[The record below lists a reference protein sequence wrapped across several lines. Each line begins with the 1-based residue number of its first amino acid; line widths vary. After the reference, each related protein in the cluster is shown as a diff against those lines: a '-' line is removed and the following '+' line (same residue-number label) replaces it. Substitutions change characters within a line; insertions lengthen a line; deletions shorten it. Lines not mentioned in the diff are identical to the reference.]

1 MIVGL
6 DIGGNNLKL
15 VPYREGEG
23 FGEKICRPTGR
34 GQPREILER
43 AVRMIKETAAG
54 EKLEAVTIGICGLI
68 DHEKGKVVVS
78 GALPRL
84 RDFPLTER
92 IREELGVPAFLFN
105 DGLLATYGEWQLGA
119 GKDKKDMLFL
129 ALGKGVTGGAVCGGC
144 LLEGHTGNF
153 GGFGHISVDPD
164 GPLCMCGN
172 RGCLCI
178 LGSSSGLAHHF
189 RDLTHED
196 KSPEEVSSLAV
207 QGDQRAIRALHMT
220 CRSLGLGIGAVIN
233 AMDPELVVIGGGLS
247 TLGETLLEP
256 LRREIMACVFPEI
269 VARLTLVQ
277 GALGIYAGAMG
288 GVLLARNKGLI

>member
-15 VPYREGEG
+15 VLHREGEG
-23 FGEKICRPTGR
+23 FVEKVVRPTGR
-34 GQPREILER
+34 GQPQEILER
-43 AVRMIKETAAG
+43 AVRMVKETVSG
-54 EKLEAVTIGICGLI
+54 DRPRAVTVGVCGLV
-68 DHEKGKVVVS
+68 DREEGKVVVS

-84 RDFPLTER
+84 RNYPLAPKIT
-92 IREELGVPAFLFN
+92 EELGVPAHLFN
-105 DGLLATYGEWQLGA
+105 DGVLATYGEWKIGA
-119 GKDKKDMLFL
+119 GRDRKDVLYL

-144 LLEGHTGNF
+144 LLEGHSGNF

-196 KSPEEVSSLAV
+196 KSPEEVSSLAA
-207 QGDQRAIRALHMT
+207 QGDQRAIRALHLT
-220 CRSLGLGIGAVIN
+220 CRSLGLGIGAAIN
-233 AMDPELVVIGGGLS
+233 IMDPEIVIVGGGLS
-247 TLGETLLEP
+247 ALGETLLDP
-256 LRREIMACVFPEI
+256 LKREIMACVFPEM

-277 GALGIYAGAMG
+277 GDLGIYAGAMG
-288 GVLLARNKGLI
+288 GVLLAKDKGLV

>member
-6 DIGGNNLKL
+6 DIGGNNVKL
-15 VPYREGEG
+15 VLHRREEG

-34 GQPREILER
+34 GQPQEILDR
-43 AVRMIKETAAG
+43 AVRMVKESSAG
-54 EKLEAVTIGICGLI
+54 EKVEAVTVGVCGLV
-68 DHEKGKVVVS
+68 DRQAGKIVVS

-84 RDFPLTER
+84 RDFPLAKKIE
-92 IREELGVPAFLFN
+92 EELGVPVHLFN
-105 DGLLATYGEWQLGA
+105 DGVLATYGEWKLGA
-119 GKDKKDMLFL
+119 GKGKKDILFI

-196 KSPEEVSSLAV
+196 KSPEEVSSLAI
-207 QGDQRAIRALHMT
+207 QGDSRALRALHMT
-220 CRSLGLGIGAVIN
+220 CRSLGLGIGAAIN
-233 AMDPELVVIGGGLS
+233 VMDPELVIIGGGLS
-247 TLGETLLEP
+247 TLGEALLEP
-256 LRREIMACVFPEI
+256 LKREILACVFPEM
-269 VARLTLVQ
+269 VARLGLVQ
-277 GALGIYAGAMG
+277 AELGIYAGALG
-288 GVLLARNKGLI
+288 GVLLAKDKGLV